1 MTAESSPDVTAYL
14 EQLESY
20 YADAERNGTDFS
32 NPPRPATPEIAFEVA
47 AEPLTEARVRQI
59 FHEELLALLEHPTV
73 REISSYLTGPSEG
86 INLFGGAQ

>member
-1 MTAESSPDVTAYL
+1 MTA
-14 EQLESY
+14 
-20 YADAERNGTDFS
+20 AD
-32 NPPRPATPEIAFEVA
+32 PVP